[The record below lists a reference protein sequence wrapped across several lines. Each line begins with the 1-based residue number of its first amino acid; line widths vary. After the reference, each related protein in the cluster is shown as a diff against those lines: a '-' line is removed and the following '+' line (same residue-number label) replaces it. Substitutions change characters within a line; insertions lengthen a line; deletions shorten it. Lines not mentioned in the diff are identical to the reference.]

1 MNNKKRGTS
10 TQILR
15 VRILQYTTH
24 KSWPPANSK
33 FRLEDTVLN
42 LIAYYVEEWIKCEN
56 LTQERG
62 GTPLQSLTKS
72 SIKGILSVVT
82 VADGADS
89 DPDEII
95 DNGSLDGW
103 KISVT
108 KLLRNALTVNK
119 IYLYFIMIIILK

>member
-1 MNNKKRGTS
+1 
-10 TQILR
+10 
-15 VRILQYTTH
+15 
-24 KSWPPANSK
+24 
-33 FRLEDTVLN
+33 VLN